1 MSVSVR
7 QKMAFAFSPQI
18 CEFYRF
24 QFRRVCSQFCCTFF
38 NNEISFIKL
47 FHELRSSKNC
57 ADELKSVKKLRST
70 ANNVSDFDKSLDK
83 LINLF
88 TIQPQQ
94 DYPDSKLIF
103 QLSNIFFLFFSLSNI
118 FFHPKSHISPF
129 SVNTAWMRFQNMF
142 VSIEGMLLFEPIY
155 KAFHIRMLEELYE
168 DNVMYAEL
176 RTGLSP
182 VNSFLKCF
190 Y

>member
-1 MSVSVR
+1 MSFIDFN
-7 QKMAFAFSPQI
+7 FA
-18 CEFYRF
+18 
-24 QFRRVCSQFCCTFF
+24 VCSQFCCTFF

-118 FFHPKSHISPF
+118 FFFI
-129 SVNTAWMRFQNMF
+129 RFRIFLHFQSTPHGCDF
-142 VSIEGMLLFEPIY
+142 RTCLF
-155 KAFHIRMLEELYE
+155 R
-168 DNVMYAEL
+168 L
-176 RTGLSP
+176 RGCYCSSRFTKLFTFECWR
-182 VNSFLKCF
+182 NSMKIM
-190 Y
+190 